1 VKYNMGVHA
10 IIVIKNERNEYL
22 QYFDNRW
29 NSFLFLNCKLLDGEN
44 ADIVKDT
51 IVDKLNVKKELIKV
65 SLIGNKKHEKFS
77 ESDKIQ
83 KEYVH
88 YFYKV
93 DLNEKLNNEEFE
105 INGIQYKWFSYANLL
120 KDKRIQQVNSDIVQF
135 VKEFDI

>member
-65 SLIGNKKHEKFS
+65 SLVGNKKHEKFS

-83 KEYVH
+83 KEYIH

-93 DLNEKLNNEEFE
+93 DLNENLNNEEFE
-105 INGIQYKWFSYANLL
+105 INGIQYKWFSYADLL
-120 KDKRIQQVNSDIVQF
+120 NDKRIQQVNSDIVQF

>member
-1 VKYNMGVHA
+1 MGVHA
-10 IIVIKNERNEYL
+10 IIVIKNEKNEYL

-65 SLIGNKKHEKFS
+65 SLVGNKKHEKFS

-83 KEYVH
+83 KEYIH

-93 DLNEKLNNEEFE
+93 DLNENLNDEGFE

-120 KDKRIQQVNSDIVQF
+120 NDKRIQQVNSDIVQF

>member
-1 VKYNMGVHA
+1 MGVHA

-44 ADIVKDT
+44 ADIVKDN
-51 IVDKLNVKKELIKV
+51 LNVKKELIKV
-65 SLIGNKKHEKFS
+65 SLVVNKKHEKFS

>member
-1 VKYNMGVHA
+1 MGVHA

>member
-1 VKYNMGVHA
+1 M
-10 IIVIKNERNEYL
+10 
-22 QYFDNRW
+22 DNH
-29 NSFLFLNCKLLDGEN
+29 LFLSIFFSILYFFCNQIIQLDLSFDEFN
-44 ADIVKDT
+44 SIIYVINDHFL

>member
-1 VKYNMGVHA
+1 MGVHA
-10 IIVIKNERNEYL
+10 IIVIKNEKNEYL

-29 NSFLFLNCKLLDGEN
+29 NSFLCLNCKLLNGEN
-44 ADIVKDT
+44 ADIVKDV

-65 SLIGNKKHEKFS
+65 SLVGNKKHEKFS

-83 KEYVH
+83 KEYIH

-93 DLNEKLNNEEFE
+93 DLNENLNNEEFE
-105 INGIQYKWFSYANLL
+105 INGIQYKWFSYADLL
-120 KDKRIQQVNSDIVQF
+120 NDKRIQQVNSDIVQF

>member
-1 VKYNMGVHA
+1 MGVHA
-10 IIVIKNERNEYL
+10 IIVIKNEKNEYL

-29 NSFLFLNCKLLDGEN
+29 NSFLFLNCKLLNGEN